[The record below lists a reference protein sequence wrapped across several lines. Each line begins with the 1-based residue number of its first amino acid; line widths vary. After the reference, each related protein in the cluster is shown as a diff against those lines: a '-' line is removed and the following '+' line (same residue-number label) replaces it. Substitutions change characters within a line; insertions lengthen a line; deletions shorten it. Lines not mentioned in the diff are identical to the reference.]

1 MLSGV
6 ALGCMVVS
14 VLETGQY
21 PCEQEIQ
28 LLIFCPSCHLSIII
42 DHPEWNR
49 CFAEVFHHIPRI
61 NFSIW
66 PAIHNVKFPDADK
79 DVICGKYLA
88 RCYTVCIFPTSALV
102 CSWRCGP
109 RKPGWR
115 SSRYGLKNSCHFKC
129 RVMDN
134 SKAGRSPSIPRPGLG
149 SEFSFF

>member
-21 PCEQEIQ
+21 PCEQETQ

-88 RCYTVCIFPTSALV
+88 RYMLHRLHISHLRPCVQLKV
-102 CSWRCGP
+102 
-109 RKPGWR
+109 R
-115 SSRYGLKNSCHFKC
+115 SS
-129 RVMDN
+129 
-134 SKAGRSPSIPRPGLG
+134 
-149 SEFSFF
+149 